1 MSVILLFDSLILIYL
16 FNNDR
21 KFCYAI
27 PFPHFKMSSPRMENE
42 NNHFEAKILIEKAS
56 NLHHSKMSLH
66 LKTLS
71 IFCIFI
77 VCPPPRGGL
86 FEVTPSPLHG
96 PLKTT
101 KLDLRLPV
109 ISGNGDCWILYNLFS
124 DRKSTRL
131 NSSHLRTSRMPLFEV
146 TPSPLHGH
154 SKQQNLIYGYPWSV
168 AMEIAEYCITFSLF
182 FFFFSFFFWGGGGVV
197 RSEEHTS
204 ELQSP

>member
-21 KFCYAI
+21 KFCFAI

-77 VCPPPRGGL
+77 VCPPPSGG
-86 FEVTPSPLHG
+86 
-96 PLKTT
+96 
-101 KLDLRLPV
+101 
-109 ISGNGDCWILYNLFS
+109 
-124 DRKSTRL
+124 
-131 NSSHLRTSRMPLFEV
+131 LFEV

-182 FFFFSFFFWGGGGVV
+182 FFFPFFWGGGGGG
-197 RSEEHTS
+197 
-204 ELQSP
+204 

>member
-109 ISGNGDCWILYNLFS
+109 ISGNGDC
-124 DRKSTRL
+124 
-131 NSSHLRTSRMPLFEV
+131 
-146 TPSPLHGH
+146 
-154 SKQQNLIYGYPWSV
+154 
-168 AMEIAEYCITFSLF
+168 
-182 FFFFSFFFWGGGGVV
+182 
-197 RSEEHTS
+197 
-204 ELQSP
+204 